1 MFLFVFLDSVLG
13 MGYNSDMENPT
24 NPETDH
30 LTDALVRC
38 YCGLC
43 DDGCNICGDD
53 PLFWEDPDHEES

>member
-1 MFLFVFLDSVLG
+1 
-13 MGYNSDMENPT
+13 MGYNGDMENPT

-30 LTDALVRC
+30 LTDALVEC

-43 DDGCNICGDD
+43 DEGCNICGDD